1 MHQLSTFGQAK
12 SSSGEEQTDPLD
24 FSCGGSTTSELIQHH
39 HHHPAAMAAAAA
51 AVKAASYGFVG
62 RPPAGSIIHADYTAA
77 AAVAAEQRS
86 FYYRDSLGTIQ
97 YNFLLDSSF
106 IYLFFWFS
114 C

>member
-1 MHQLSTFGQAK
+1 
-12 SSSGEEQTDPLD
+12 
-24 FSCGGSTTSELIQHH
+24 
-39 HHHPAAMAAAAA
+39 MAAAAA